1 MINNAIDIKER
12 EVKNKAKTRL
22 LGVLKAAAEDEMMK
36 VGVSDED
43 KAAKLRLLLDGLNIL
58 QKYDE
63 PDIRGV
69 LKTAGFGNTDVVYN
83 TYIAK
88 ADADDFV
95 EQKLGGFA
103 DNLTVNEGENDERL
117 VALIRESGLS
127 DAAKTQAELKLIA
140 LMTTLEPS
148 VLDSRYKAIADETAR
163 ELQSTTA
170 IRPEFKSQEGKALV
184 EMVEQGKPITKMIY
198 GPSGIGKSEL
208 ARYWVQMSL
217 QRMSLGQGNGPLVVN
232 ITRAGLAKI
241 NQEAGRDAAV
251 HQAVLAAVI
260 KYANRM
266 KRAGYD
272 VLLWQDEAQ
281 TDVAEKVYIGNFVK
295 ELDVSKIGKG
305 VSYIGTTN
313 NRNIFIRQNQN
324 KPGDT
329 DPNNQLGAL
338 GKRLGLLVLDNLV
351 FDALSAETFVR
362 KIVPGTWE
370 NGDKKEREE
379 VFRLVKIAQ
388 NRTDIRTAEAELKLA
403 INRVETAAQGKK
415 TFGMLKKYLVDH
427 RTPRERAV
435 DAVRG
440 MRG

>member
-127 DAAKTQAELKLIA
+127 DAAKTQAELKLRA